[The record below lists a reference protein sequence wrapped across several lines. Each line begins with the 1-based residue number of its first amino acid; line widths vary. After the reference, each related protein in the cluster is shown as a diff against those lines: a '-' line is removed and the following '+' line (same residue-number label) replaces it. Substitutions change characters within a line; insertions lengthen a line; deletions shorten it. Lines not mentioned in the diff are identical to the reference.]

1 MRDQNR
7 CVTLVKLYPRGF
19 RLLVIRLVA
28 ANVPVANYPWQTPLC
43 ELPLANSPL
52 ANIPVT
58 DESVVLVVQTIEREK
73 QKKFIAHE
81 RKYYWRRNSNS
92 AGNWRKKLLT
102 HESISHR
109 RKTFSA
115 RAKKL
120 FAHENDVT
128 SEKKLVAR
136 DQTSH
141 TQTQRHL
148 LTTIRRHTLKRY
160 VRQTHQSASEIQ
172 IQTTNQITERVG
184 SNFYDKKQ

>member
-28 ANVPVANYPWQTPLC
+28 ANVPVANSPWQTPFGK
-43 ELPLANSPL
+43 LPFGNCPGYGWIRSVSSTNNRARKTKNLLRTSE
-52 ANIPVT
+52 NITDGEIRIARAIDEKNFWLTSQLVT
-58 DESVVLVVQTIEREK
+58 GE
-73 QKKFIAHE
+73 
-81 RKYYWRRNSNS
+81 
-92 AGNWRKKLLT
+92 KLL
-102 HESISHR
+102 
-109 RKTFSA
+109 A
-115 RAKKL
+115 RGQKNYLPTTMTSQMQKL
-120 FAHENDVT
+120 AAH
-128 SEKKLVAR
+128 

-141 TQTQRHL
+141 TQTPRHL